1 MPTSAKKTVRGPN
14 LPFKNS
20 TPCPVEWLRL
30 DLTNPR
36 LQTGDEYDLRTETEL
51 ITTLAEIAALDE
63 LVLSICTN
71 TFIPLEPL
79 IVHGPDHGP
88 YTVIEGNRRLASIK
102 LINDPDLAE
111 EVGIRVPEVTD
122 AVRASIAKLPVYRVN
137 DPSEAREFIGFKH
150 INGPQRWDAYAKA
163 RYVTDWYRDANGAI
177 TIDVIADKMGDN
189 NQTLRAYIYAVLMLD
204 QAEAA
209 KVWDKSDRPPVRGRF
224 GFSHLYTAITRVE
237 FQKFLG
243 MTEGWSSTPSFTPIK
258 KKYLPALAE
267 TLTYLYGSKSAAR
280 APLIKSQNPDLKD
293 LGAALVNDNA
303 IQVLRNGGSLDE
315 ARDAMK
321 DASSAFEDALIAANL
336 RLNRALGLMTR
347 YPGGKPR
354 VDELVEEIY
363 LAADMLKTMANKRS
377 LKGRK

>member
-1 MPTSAKKTVRGPN
+1 MPTAQKTTRGPD
-14 LPFKNS
+14 LPFKTS
-20 TPCPVEWLRL
+20 VLCSIEWLRL
-30 DLTNPR
+30 DLSNPR
-36 LQTGDEYDLRTETEL
+36 LQTGDEYDVQTEREL
-51 ITTLAEIAALDE
+51 IATLAEIAALDE

-71 TFIPLEPL
+71 TFIALEPL

-88 YTVIEGNRRLASIK
+88 YTVLEGNRRLASIK

-111 EVGIRVPEVTD
+111 EIGIRVPRVSE
-122 AVRASIAKLPVYRVN
+122 AVRASIAKLPVYRVRSP
-137 DPSEAREFIGFKH
+137 DEAREFIGFKH

-163 RYVTDWYRDANGAI
+163 RYVTDWYRKANGSIAI
-177 TIDVIADKMGDN
+177 DAIADKMGDN

-209 KVWDKSDRPPVRGRF
+209 KIWDKSDRPASRGRF
-224 GFSHLYTAITRVE
+224 GFSHLYTAITRAE

-243 MTEGWSSTPSFTPIK
+243 MTDGWSNTPSQTPIK

-293 LGAALVNDNA
+293 LGSALVNDNA
-303 IQVLRNGGSLDE
+303 LQVLRNGGTLDE

-336 RLNRALGLMTR
+336 RLNRALGLMTK

-354 VDELVEEIY
+354 VEELVEEIFV
-363 LAADMLKTMANKRS
+363 AADMLKTMMSKRS
-377 LKGRK
+377 GRVRA